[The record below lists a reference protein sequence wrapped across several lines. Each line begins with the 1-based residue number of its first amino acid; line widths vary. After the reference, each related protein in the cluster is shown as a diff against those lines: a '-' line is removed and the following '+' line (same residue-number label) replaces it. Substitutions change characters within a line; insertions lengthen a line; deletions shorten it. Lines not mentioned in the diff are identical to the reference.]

1 MTRSTKLASLT
12 ERPLIAL
19 VGGDTLL
26 AKEIRE
32 VLGES
37 NPAPRVQ
44 LISASGDGTAKLS
57 AEDDEPIVMA
67 PLSAESLAGAAVAFL
82 AGSPASSRRAL
93 KVNPTG
99 GPRLI
104 DLAGGLEEQP
114 EARLRAPFA
123 DSVPSA
129 SDSPIQ
135 VIAHPAAIAL
145 AMFLGRVSKAAR
157 IRRSVV
163 HVFEPA
169 SERGQ
174 RGLDELQQQTV
185 GVLSFQK
192 LKTDVFDTQ
201 LAFNML
207 ARYGEEALEPLE
219 GIEQRVE
226 KHLASLLT
234 AWPGIPMPSLR
245 VIQAPVFHGHSISA
259 WVEFEENPGADALAK
274 VLAESGLDVRPD
286 EPPSNV
292 GMAGQSGLS
301 VGGIAVDHNQPRASW
316 FWLASDNLRLAAEN
330 AVAVAKETW

>member
-1 MTRSTKLASLT
+1 LASLT

-37 NPAPRVQ
+37 KPAPRVQ
-44 LISASGDGTAKLS
+44 LISAAGDGTAKIA
-57 AEDDEPIVMA
+57 AEHDEPIVMA
-67 PLSAESLAGAAVAFL
+67 PLTAESLAGATVAFL

-93 KVNPTG
+93 KVNPKE
-99 GPRLI
+99 GPILI

-123 DSVPSA
+123 DPAPQHSA
-129 SDSPIQ
+129 SRIQ

-145 AMFLGRVSKAAR
+145 AMFLGRVSKAAA

-174 RGLDELQQQTV
+174 RGLDELQQQVV

-207 ARYGEEALEPLE
+207 ARYGDEALEPLE
-219 GIEQRVE
+219 SIAQRVE
-226 KHLASLLT
+226 KHLASLLN

-245 VIQAPVFHGHSISA
+245 VIQAPVFHGHSLSA
-259 WVEFEENPGADALAK
+259 WVEFEENPGAQALTQA
-274 VLAESGLDVRPD
+274 LSESGLDVRID

-301 VGGIAVDHNQPRASW
+301 VGAIAVDHNQPRASW

-330 AVAVAKETW
+330 AVAVAKEIL

>member
-1 MTRSTKLASLT
+1 LT

-26 AKEIRE
+26 AKELRE
-32 VLGES
+32 VLDQS
-37 NPAPRVQ
+37 QPAPRVQ
-44 LISASGDGTAKLS
+44 LISAAADGSATLTAG
-57 AEDDEPIVMA
+57 EEEPLVMA
-67 PLSAESLAGAAVAFL
+67 PLSAESLTGAKVAFL
-82 AGSPASSRRAL
+82 AGSPASSRRVF
-93 KVNPTG
+93 KVNPAK

-114 EARLRAPFA
+114 EARLRAP
-123 DSVPSA
+123 SA
-129 SDSPIQ
+129 EAARPAPSPIQ

-145 AMFLGRVSKAAR
+145 AMFLGRLSKSAR
-157 IRRSVV
+157 IKRSVV

-174 RGLDELQQQTV
+174 RGLEELRQQTV
-185 GVLSFQK
+185 GVLAFQK

-219 GIEQRVE
+219 SIEQRVE
-226 KHLASLLT
+226 KHLASLLD
-234 AWPGIPMPSLR
+234 AWPGVPMPSLR
-245 VIQAPVFHGHSISA
+245 LIQAPVFHGHSISA

-274 VLAESGLDVRPD
+274 ALADAGLDVRQD

-301 VGGIAVDHNQPRASW
+301 IGAIIVDHNQPRACW
-316 FWLASDNLRLAAEN
+316 FWLVSDNLRLAAEN
-330 AVAVAKETW
+330 AVAVAQESL

>member
-1 MTRSTKLASLT
+1 MAKLT

-26 AKEIRE
+26 AKELRE
-32 VLGES
+32 VLDES

-44 LISASGDGTAKLS
+44 LISAAADGSATLTA
-57 AEDDEPIVMA
+57 DEEEPLVMA
-67 PLSAESLAGAAVAFL
+67 PLSAESLAGAKVAFL
-82 AGSPASSRRAL
+82 AGSPASSRRVF
-93 KVNPTG
+93 KVNPDG

-114 EARLRAPFA
+114 EARLRAP
-123 DSVPSA
+123 SA
-129 SDSPIQ
+129 EATRPAPSPIQ
-135 VIAHPAAIAL
+135 VVAHPAAIAL
-145 AMFLGRVSKAAR
+145 AMFLGRLSKSAR
-157 IRRSVV
+157 IKRSVV

-174 RGLDELQQQTV
+174 RGLEELRQQTV
-185 GVLSFQK
+185 GVLAFQK

-219 GIEQRVE
+219 SIEQRVE
-226 KHLASLLT
+226 KHLASLLD
-234 AWPGIPMPSLR
+234 AWPGVPMPSVRL
-245 VIQAPVFHGHSISA
+245 IQAPVFHGHSISA
-259 WVEFEENPGADALAK
+259 WVEFEDNPGADALAK
-274 VLAESGLDVRPD
+274 ALAQAGLDVRQD

-301 VGGIAVDHNQPRASW
+301 IGAIIVDHNQPRACW
-316 FWLASDNLRLAAEN
+316 FWLVSDNLRLAAEN
-330 AVAVAKETW
+330 AVAVAQESL

>member
-1 MTRSTKLASLT
+1 MAKLT

-32 VLGES
+32 VLDGS
-37 NPAPRVQ
+37 KPAPRVQ
-44 LISASGDGTAKLS
+44 LISAAADGSATLTA
-57 AEDDEPIVMA
+57 DEEEPLVMA
-67 PLSAESLAGAAVAFL
+67 PLSAENLAGAKVAFL
-82 AGSPASSRRAL
+82 AGSPASSRRVL
-93 KVNPTG
+93 KVNPKD

-114 EARLRAPFA
+114 EARLRAP
-123 DSVPSA
+123 SA
-129 SDSPIQ
+129 EAARPAASPIQ
-135 VIAHPAAIAL
+135 VVAHPAAIAL
-145 AMFLGRVSKAAR
+145 AMFLGRLSKATR
-157 IRRSVV
+157 IKRSVV

-174 RGLDELQQQTV
+174 RGLEELRQQTV
-185 GVLSFQK
+185 GVLAFQK

-219 GIEQRVE
+219 SIEQRVE
-226 KHLASLLT
+226 KHLASLLN
-234 AWPGIPMPSLR
+234 AWPGVPMPSLR
-245 VIQAPVFHGHSISA
+245 LIQAPVFHGHSISA
-259 WVEFEENPGADALAK
+259 WVEFEENPGADTLAKALAE
-274 VLAESGLDVRPD
+274 AGLDVRQD

-301 VGGIAVDHNQPRASW
+301 IGAIMMDHNQPRACW
-316 FWLASDNLRLAAEN
+316 FWLVSDNLRLAAEN
-330 AVAVAKETW
+330 AVAVAQESL

>member
-1 MTRSTKLASLT
+1 LAKLT

-26 AKEIRE
+26 AKELRE
-32 VLGES
+32 VLDES
-37 NPAPRVQ
+37 KPAPRVQ
-44 LISASGDGTAKLS
+44 LISAAGDGSATLTA
-57 AEDDEPIVMA
+57 DDEEPLVMA
-67 PLSAESLAGAAVAFL
+67 PLSAESLTGAKVAFL
-82 AGSPASSRRAL
+82 AGSPASSRRVF
-93 KVNPTG
+93 KVNPTD

-114 EARLRAPFA
+114 EARLRAP
-123 DSVPSA
+123 SA
-129 SDSPIQ
+129 EAARPMPSPIQ
-135 VIAHPAAIAL
+135 VVAHPAAIAL
-145 AMFLGRVSKAAR
+145 AMFLGRLSKSAR
-157 IRRSVV
+157 SKRSVV

-174 RGLDELQQQTV
+174 RGLEELRQQTV
-185 GVLSFQK
+185 GVLAFQK

-219 GIEQRVE
+219 SIEQRVE
-226 KHLASLLT
+226 KHLASLLD
-234 AWPGIPMPSLR
+234 AWPGVPMPSLR
-245 VIQAPVFHGHSISA
+245 LIQAPVFHGHSISA

-274 VLAESGLDVRPD
+274 VLAEAGLDVRQD

-301 VGGIAVDHNQPRASW
+301 IGAIIVDHNQPRACW
-316 FWLASDNLRLAAEN
+316 FWLVSDNLRLAAEN
-330 AVAVAKETW
+330 AVAVAQESL